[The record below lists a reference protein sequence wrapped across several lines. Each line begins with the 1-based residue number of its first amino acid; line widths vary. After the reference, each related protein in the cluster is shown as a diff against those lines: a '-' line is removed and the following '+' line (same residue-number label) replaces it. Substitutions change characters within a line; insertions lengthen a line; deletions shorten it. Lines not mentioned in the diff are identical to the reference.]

1 MSLFIHGYCQRVIHL
16 LSVKCRK
23 TLCQQCNL
31 AVHQTNDQS
40 EDQVVSD
47 DEFIVEDPDPVPMPS
62 LIICLEALVK
72 LRSCF
77 HYEGTE
83 YDDDMERIMKVL
95 RKKAEMK
102 KQTAITDYFR

>member
-1 MSLFIHGYCQRVIHL
+1 MIRL

-31 AVHQTNDQS
+31 AVQQTNNQS

-47 DEFIVEDPDPVPMPS
+47 DELLLEDPEPVPKKSP
-62 LIICLEALVK
+62 INCLEALVT
-72 LRSCF
+72 LRSYF

-83 YDDDMERIMKVL
+83 NDEDMERIQKVL
-95 RKKAEMK
+95 RKRSRNEKADRENRLFSLRLQFK
-102 KQTAITDYFR
+102 WILN